1 MASTLKSFG
10 RVAAI
15 GIGFV
20 GGLTAENYRQR
31 LKVDAA
37 KPLPNQV
44 IVPSSG
50 SSSSTIITEGPGG
63 QQDNVDSSWKGYDG
77 STKKVS
83 RVSEVTI
90 INN

>member
-44 IVPSSG
+44 IVPSG
-50 SSSSTIITEGPGG
+50 SSSTIITGG

-90 INN
+90 NNN

>member
-15 GIGFV
+15 GIGFI
-20 GGLTAENYRQR
+20 GGITAENYRQR

-63 QQDNVDSSWKGYDG
+63 QQDNVDSWKGYDG

-83 RVSEVTI
+83 RVSEVII

>member
-10 RVAAI
+10 RVAAL

-20 GGLTAENYRQR
+20 GGITAENYRQR

-44 IVPSSG
+44 IVPSG
-50 SSSSTIITEGPGG
+50 SSSTIITEGPGG
-63 QQDNVDSSWKGYDG
+63 QDNVDSWKGYDG

-90 INN
+90 IILINN

>member
-1 MASTLKSFG
+1 
-10 RVAAI
+10 VAAI

-50 SSSSTIITEGPGG
+50 SSSTIITEG